1 MAQVSKYP
9 ISNAVYERIL
19 DIFFKT
25 LIKIKTKSEANQF
38 IKDFL
43 TPTEQIML
51 SKRLAIAFL
60 LEKEYDFR
68 SISKILRVS
77 LGTIASVNLMRKH
90 GGQGYQKMIGK
101 LLREEKVKDFL
112 IQVSEVASGQLGRSR
127 KGGGAWRYLHK
138 ELEKKGKRKPF

>member
-9 ISNAVYERIL
+9 ISNEVYERIL

-25 LIKIKTKSEANQF
+25 LIEIRTKNEANQF

-51 SKRLAIAFL
+51 AKRLAIAFL
-60 LEKEYDFR
+60 LEKDYDHR
-68 SISKILRVS
+68 MIAKILRVS
-77 LGTIASVNLMRKH
+77 SGTIARVNLVKKY
-90 GGQGYQKMIGK
+90 GGEGYQKMIGK

-112 IQVSEVASGQLGRSR
+112 VQVTQAVSGEFGKSR
-127 KGGGAWRYLHK
+127 KGGEAWRYLHK
-138 ELEKKGKRKPF
+138 ELEKKRKKKPF